1 MMSKIINKLIKLLGG
16 YTKDEYIAMQGEVQ
30 KFTIC
35 VDGGKVWIE

>member
-1 MMSKIINKLIKLLGG
+1 MDKLINKLIKFLGG
-16 YTKDEYIAMQGEVQ
+16 YTKEEYTAVQGEVQ

>member
-1 MMSKIINKLIKLLGG
+1 MDKLINKLIKLLGG
-16 YTKDEYIAMQGEVQ
+16 YTKEEYTAVQGEVQ